1 MSAIGTSSG
10 DIRMSYLNLLITQ
23 LQNQNPLEP
32 MDNNQMAMQLA
43 QLSQLEQ
50 MESMSNSFAK
60 SLLVQQVD
68 QAAGMIG
75 KQVTYFVPGEN
86 EPRTGIVTQVVII
99 RGQPVLGVGN
109 DAVDPADVI
118 VIQDPSAPAPVMP
131 VEPSL
136 PADNDDEDDDAL
148 ASTAPPA
155 PGGAGTNTH
164 GGGAGEFA
172 DVAAA
177 SSEALASLQGGTAV
191 WDSAMDR
198 AAAVRAYVLSAEP
211 RVAAVS
217 LADTLRA

>member
-131 VEPSL
+131 PPDPL
-136 PADNDDEDDDAL
+136 PPADDDEDDEDDVVTAVTGGSNNDDGSDESANELAAAMTTNTAL
-148 ASTAPPA
+148 AA
-155 PGGAGTNTH
+155 
-164 GGGAGEFA
+164 
-172 DVAAA
+172 
-177 SSEALASLQGGTAV
+177 LQGGTAM
-191 WDSAMDR
+191 WDSALDR
-198 AAAVRAYVLSAEP
+198 AAAARTYALAAEP

-217 LADTLRA
+217 LADALQA